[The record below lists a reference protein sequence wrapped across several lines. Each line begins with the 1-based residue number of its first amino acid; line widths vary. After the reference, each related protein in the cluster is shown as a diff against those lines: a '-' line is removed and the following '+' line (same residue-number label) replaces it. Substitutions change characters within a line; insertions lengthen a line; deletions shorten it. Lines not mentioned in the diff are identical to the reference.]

1 MQHSLH
7 LAALLGCALALLATR
22 VVSAEQGFWA
32 CGDVTL
38 LSAEYTGDLG
48 RDITVTGT
56 VWAANPADNAT
67 RSQYPKPSWGAR
79 PERFITPLPFVALQ
93 RWCAPTPHP
102 LTPHVPCRQAA

>member
-1 MQHSLH
+1 MQHSQH
-7 LAALLGCALALLATR
+7 VAALLGCALALLATR
-22 VVSAEQGFWA
+22 VVSAERGFWA

-38 LSAEYTGDLG
+38 LTAEYTGDLG
-48 RDITVTGT
+48 RDIMVTGT

-93 RWCAPTPHP
+93 RWCAPSRLPFST
-102 LTPHVPCRQAA
+102 HVPC